1 MKKSA
6 SVSIFLSSVPALLT
20 VAFSAPALSSAMY
33 ISEHT
38 ITEIAQG
45 KQSTG
50 VQQQCSAT
58 LRTAVRRIE
67 EVKNVSVAGV
77 YDQDIS
83 VMYVDSPANS
93 PVGIT
98 ISMDGSGTPNIMA
111 SPQLLTSIATQII
124 TECQPVS
131 LVIIGENRSDN
142 YGVFG
147 LMDGEVVV
155 FSECGSDMGPLN
167 WGEVGCL

>member
-6 SVSIFLSSVPALLT
+6 SVSIFLSSISALLT
-20 VAFSAPALSSAMY
+20 GALFTPAFSSAIY
-33 ISEHT
+33 ISEQAT
-38 ITEIAQG
+38 SGI

-50 VQQQCSAT
+50 IQQQCSTT

-67 EVKNVSVAGV
+67 EVKNVSVVGV

-83 VMYVDSPANS
+83 TMYVDSPANA
-93 PVGIT
+93 PVSVT
-98 ISMDGSGTPNIMA
+98 ISMTGSRAPNIMA

-155 FSECGSDMGPLN
+155 FRECGSDMGPLN